1 MSNATGYA
9 SRGCWLLAGAL
20 WLGACTEEAPDRTP
34 VVRPVK
40 IHEVTDDGG
49 GQVREYPGAVR
60 AATSA
65 EMGFEVPGRI
75 VELDAKEGAQVEAGQ
90 VLGRLDDSD
99 YRADLDIAMANLRKS
114 QADLTRSERVYAE
127 DPGAITPE
135 RIDSDRRAVEVSQ
148 AQVAQAQK
156 AVNDT
161 VLKAPFRGVVSR
173 RLVEV
178 YENVQAKQPVVI
190 VENLRAMEVEI
201 NVPERDIVN
210 RAQNRTSAD
219 VEAATERVK
228 PMVSISSLP
237 DSSFPGRITEVASRA
252 DPATRT
258 FAVRIAFEAPEGL
271 AMLPGM
277 TARVTA
283 RFGGAGGVT
292 IPVAALVA
300 TPDSEPKVW
309 VVDPETMTVTGRQI
323 RLGAAVGDVV
333 AVLDGLEPGE
343 WVATTGLAQLADGMQ
358 VSRYQGAQ

>member
-1 MSNATGYA
+1 MRARNI
-9 SRGCWLLAGAL
+9 RPWWLFAGIL
-20 WLGACTEEAPDRTP
+20 LLTACTEPPPEQKA

-40 IHEVTDDGG
+40 IFEINADGG
-49 GQVREYPGAVR
+49 GETREYPGAVR

-65 EMGFEVPGRI
+65 EIGFEVPGRI
-75 VELDAKEGAQVEAGQ
+75 IELDAREGIQVEAGQ

-99 YRADLDIAMANLRKS
+99 YRADLDIAQANLRKS
-114 QADLTRSERVYAE
+114 QADLSRSEKVYAE

-161 VLKAPFRGVVSR
+161 LLKAPFRGVVSR

-178 YENVQAKQPVVI
+178 FENVQAKQTIVI

-201 NVPERDIVN
+201 NVPERDITG
-210 RAQNRTSAD
+210 RAQSRSSAD
-219 VEAATERVK
+219 LEEATARVQ
-228 PMVSISSLP
+228 PMVTISALP
-237 DSSFPGRITEVASRA
+237 DSKFPGHVTEVASRA

-258 FAVRIAFEAPEGL
+258 FAVRIAFEAPEEM

-283 RFGGAGGVT
+283 RFGGGDGVT
-292 IPVAALVA
+292 VPVAALVA
-300 TPDSEPKVW
+300 SNESAPKVW
-309 VVDPETMTVTGRQI
+309 VIDPDTMTAQGREI
-323 RLGAAVGDVV
+323 RIGTAAGDHV
-333 AVLDGLEPGE
+333 AVLEGLQAGE

-358 VSRYQGAQ
+358 VSRYEGAL